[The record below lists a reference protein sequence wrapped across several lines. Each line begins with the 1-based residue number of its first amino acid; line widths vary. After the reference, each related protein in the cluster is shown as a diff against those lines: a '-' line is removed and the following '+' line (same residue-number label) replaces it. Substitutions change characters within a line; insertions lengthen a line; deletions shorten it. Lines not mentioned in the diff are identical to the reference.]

1 MEHFGADSPTAGRS
15 RESSEGMLRGKAAL
29 VTGGANG
36 IGRAIALAYARE
48 GANVV
53 ICDVD
58 DEQGANTVRLIEQSG
73 GRALYRRAD
82 TSRAEDHAAVI
93 AAALEAFGRL
103 DVACN
108 NAGIRGDAALTADL
122 TIEQWQRVIDINLTG
137 VFLGVRAQIRAMLPT
152 GGGAIVNVAS
162 ILGQV
167 GRERIAPYVCA
178 KHGVVGLTQTV
189 AWEYG
194 SAGIRINA
202 IGPGYINTAWTQR
215 HDEPHRAALAG
226 MHALGR
232 LGEPEEVAELVAWL
246 SSDRASFVTG
256 AYYAVDG
263 GYLAR

>member
-1 MEHFGADSPTAGRS
+1 MSMLAGKS
-15 RESSEGMLRGKAAL
+15 AL
-29 VTGGANG
+29 VTGAAKG
-36 IGRAIALAYARE
+36 IGRSIALAYARE
-48 GANVV
+48 GASVV

-58 DEQGANTVRLIEQSG
+58 DEEGANTVHVIEQRG
-73 GRALYRRAD
+73 GRAFYRHAD
-82 TSRAEDHAAVI
+82 TRRAEDHDTLV
-93 AAALEAFGRL
+93 AAATEAFGRL

-108 NAGIRGDAALTADL
+108 NAGIRGDATLTADL
-122 TIEQWQRVIDINLTG
+122 TIGQWQEVIDINLTG
-137 VFLGVRAQIRAMLPT
+137 VFLGVRAQIRAILQT

-178 KHGVVGLTQTV
+178 KHGIVGLTQTV

-194 SAGIRINA
+194 VAGIRINA
-202 IGPGYINTAWTQR
+202 VGPGYINNSWTQW
-215 HDEPHRAALAG
+215 HDEPHRARLAG

-232 LGEPEEVAELVAWL
+232 LGEPEEVAEVVAWL

-256 AYYAVDG
+256 AHYAVDG

>member
-1 MEHFGADSPTAGRS
+1 MTMLAGKS
-15 RESSEGMLRGKAAL
+15 AL

-48 GANVV
+48 GASV
-53 ICDVD
+53 IVADIDDV
-58 DEQGANTVRLIEQSG
+58 QGAATVRRIEQRG
-73 GRALYRRAD
+73 GRALYRHAD
-82 TSRAEDHAAVI
+82 SSRAEDHEALI
-93 AAALEAFGRL
+93 AAASNAFGRL

-122 TIEQWQRVIDINLTG
+122 AIEQWQRVIDINLTG
-137 VFLGVRAQIRAMLPT
+137 VFLGVRAQLRAMLRT

-178 KHGVVGLTQTV
+178 KHGVVGLTKTV
-189 AWEYG
+189 ALEYG
-194 SAGIRINA
+194 AAGIRINA
-202 IGPGYINTAWTQR
+202 VGPGYINNSWTQR
-215 HDEPHRAALAG
+215 HDEPRRAALAG

-232 LGEPEEVAELVAWL
+232 LGEADEVAELVVWL
-246 SSDRASFVTG
+246 SSERASFVTG
-256 AYYAVDG
+256 SFYAVDG